1 MVSYN
6 VFFIG
11 QLHCKKYNTLMEI
24 LKTRAFDRWFRRLR
38 NPVALVQI
46 GSRLERL
53 AEGDFGDASPIT
65 GGKGIKEL
73 RFFIGPGYR
82 VYFKQYGAALV
93 VLLCGGDKDSQS
105 RDIEAAKRLAAEYE
119 DNNDG

>member
-1 MVSYN
+1 MVSPLAKPR
-6 VFFIG
+6 G
-11 QLHCKKYNTLMEI
+11 TGS
-24 LKTRAFDRWFRRLR
+24 DRQPPGAAGRGRFRRCQ
-38 NPVALVQI
+38 PYH
-46 GSRLERL
+46 
-53 AEGDFGDASPIT
+53 

-119 DNNDG
+119 DNDDG